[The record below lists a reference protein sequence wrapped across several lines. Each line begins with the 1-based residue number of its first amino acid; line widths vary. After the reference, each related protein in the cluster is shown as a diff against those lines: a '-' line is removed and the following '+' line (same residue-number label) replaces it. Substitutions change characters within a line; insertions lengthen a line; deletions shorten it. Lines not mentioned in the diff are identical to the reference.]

1 MLSTLHNRAYQDF
14 LTLLTD
20 FQDFMTNSPKLTNQL
35 AIKQEFQR
43 LEQWFEQNISHLD
56 AEGISIAYI
65 PRWQSIQREVN
76 REFKLLTTDILFLAS
91 ARQDATRIKRLKSIS
106 DRLEKLSSY
115 CRGILEESSNRE

>member
-20 FQDFMTNSPKLTNQL
+20 FHNFMLNSQKQTNLL
-35 AIKQEFQR
+35 IIKQEFKK
-43 LEQWFEQNISHLD
+43 LEQWFKQNINSLD
-56 AEGISIAYI
+56 DEGIDTAYI
-65 PRWQSIQREVN
+65 PRWQSVQREVN

-106 DRLEKLSSY
+106 DRLSKLSSY
-115 CRGILEESSNRE
+115 CRGMLEESSNKE